1 MNRAPALLAVP
12 VLLLALAGCGGSE
25 TSAVPPDVRVSA
37 GSQDVTGRPTQYCL
51 DGEWQRYTVTPPI
64 LEVSPDTAI
73 SLTVPDSLAERGWS
87 VQVFDE
93 GLQEPIGDVD
103 VPAGTTVFDGIN
115 TSDVVP
121 PAFYLVI
128 VEDKGGACGELTGA
142 WPVGFLRSGGDLSTT
157 PSSGT
162 ASPSAAPSS

>member
-1 MNRAPALLAVP
+1 MVVNRRPALLVVP
-12 VLLLALAGCGGSE
+12 ALLLVLAGCGGSE
-25 TSAVPPDVRVSA
+25 ASDAPPDLRVSVGA
-37 GSQDVTGRPTQYCL
+37 QEVTFRPTQYCL

-73 SLTVPDSLAERGWS
+73 SLTVPDSLADRGWS

-93 GLQEPIGDVD
+93 RLEEPIGDVD
-103 VPAGTTVFDGIN
+103 VPSGTTVFDEIN

-142 WPVGFLRSGGDLSTT
+142 WPVGFIRSGGDLSTT
-157 PSSGT
+157 PSSG
-162 ASPSAAPSS
+162 APSTSPAG